1 MNYFEVKYFD
11 NSNYFEFGARLPD
24 PAPMQ
29 ELDTQIEDGER
40 EKLRLE
46 REFDDARKELVARI
60 PAE

>member
-1 MNYFEVKYFD
+1 
-11 NSNYFEFGARLPD
+11 
-24 PAPMQ
+24 MQ

-46 REFDDARKELVARI
+46 REFDDARKELVVRI